1 MYKGFKDKK
10 ISLLPQMNW
19 SVINTSAIASDSF
32 PTIRHCAPYNL
43 FIIHQGHTVATY
55 CSLITC
61 YCWPFTWK
69 SIKIFWQLGF

>member
-19 SVINTSAIASDSF
+19 SVINTSA
-32 PTIRHCAPYNL
+32 
-43 FIIHQGHTVATY
+43 IHQGHTVATY